1 MRSFQVASFLAVKSI
16 VRSNIGVT
24 LLTIAML
31 ILANLNLL
39 FVPSLVNGIIHSA
52 DDKLITT
59 YSSNIIVESGDD
71 NPLISDANQLV
82 SQIERLDGVVA
93 ATYRNSLGAT
103 LTKDDLR
110 TSCVIRGIPPDR
122 DKKVFQ
128 IANSIYEGQYL
139 DPMDSDQIL
148 LGIQLAGANRPK
160 LEMYASSLKN
170 VHPGDK
176 ITVTYSNG
184 IKKQYHVKGIFY
196 TEFIQTDLQAFVT
209 DREFK
214 SIYPL
219 ADNRATTIN
228 VKIQDDRYSQSVI
241 AGINKLRNNL
251 KFSTWQ
257 DTAGLVQSLTNSFD
271 LINNI
276 LLLVNLLI
284 AGITV
289 FIVTYIDLTH
299 KRRQIGIERAIG
311 ITPTAIS
318 LSYVL
323 RAFCYGV
330 IGNIISYLVYTYAV
344 VPLEASH
351 PFHFPFGDV
360 ALFAST
366 EHIIRSALV
375 ILGVAVIAAFLP
387 VRQTIRIRLLD
398 AIWG

>member
-1 MRSFQVASFLAVKSI
+1 MRSLQVAAFLAVKSI
-16 VRSNIGVT
+16 VRGNIGVT

-59 YSSNIIVESGDD
+59 YSSDIIVESDND
-71 NPLISDANQLV
+71 NPLIVDINQLV
-82 SQIERLDGVVA
+82 SQIERLDGVMA

-103 LTKDDLR
+103 LSNDDRR
-110 TSCVIRGIPPDR
+110 TSCIIRGIPPDR

-128 IANSIYEGQYL
+128 IANSITEGKYL

-148 LGIQLAGANRPK
+148 LGIQLAGADRPK
-160 LEMYASSLKN
+160 LELYASSLKN
-170 VHPGDK
+170 VHAGDK

-214 SIYPL
+214 TIYPL

-228 VKIQDDRYSQSVI
+228 VKIQDESQSQNVI
-241 AGINKLRNNL
+241 AGITKLRDNL
-251 KFSTWQ
+251 KFSTWL
-257 DTAGLVQSLTNSFD
+257 DTAGLVQSMTNSFD
-271 LINNI
+271 LINSI
-276 LLLVNLLI
+276 LLLVNLMI

-299 KRRQIGIERAIG
+299 KRRQIGMERAIG
-311 ITPTAIS
+311 ITSTAIS
-318 LSYVL
+318 LSYIL
-323 RAFCYGV
+323 RAFWYGI
-330 IGNIISYLVYTYAV
+330 IGNIVSYLLYTYAV

-360 ALFAST
+360 ALFATT
-366 EHIIRSALV
+366 ELIVRSALV
-375 ILGVAVIAAFLP
+375 ILGVAVLAAYLP